1 MLIWQLQLAGSVNA
15 HDLCMLV
22 QPGSDMEKAE
32 KLWAKKQKRLAA
44 KRARLRH
51 QQQLRLKRQ
60 QRQAA
65 RRRTSAPQQVC
76 YDSRWGMAF
85 LTR

>member
-1 MLIWQLQLAGSVNA
+1 MTLYLAVAFAMSVNA
-15 HDLCMLV
+15 HELCMVL

-32 KLWAKKQKRLAA
+32 KLWAKKQKRLAG

-51 QQQLRLKRQ
+51 QQQLHLKRQ

-65 RRRTSAPQQVC
+65 RRGSTAPQQV
-76 YDSRWGMAF
+76 
-85 LTR
+85 